1 MTIDVVLFD
10 VFGTLVDFEPDVSRL
25 AYPATHELLCGWG
38 WEASHDDFVA
48 AWATASAGLEAHAAV
63 DHGEYG
69 MLDVAASFAG
79 ASVPALSVERQAR
92 LADAF
97 LTEWQLGIRPIDGV
111 ADMLGRLARRYRLG
125 VVSNTHDPAMVPGLL
140 ERLGVRDAF
149 ELVLLSVDHG
159 HRKPHPSIY
168 AAAVE
173 SLGCTAGHA
182 AFVGDTF
189 AADFAGPTAAG
200 MTAYLIDPA
209 GEAPVPADRRLAHV
223 TGLEPALHR

>member
-1 MTIDVVLFD
+1 
-10 VFGTLVDFEPDVSRL
+10 
-25 AYPATHELLCGWG
+25 
-38 WEASHDDFVA
+38 
-48 AWATASAGLEAHAAV
+48 
-63 DHGEYG
+63 
-69 MLDVAASFAG
+69 
-79 ASVPALSVERQAR
+79 
-92 LADAF
+92 
-97 LTEWQLGIRPIDGV
+97 
-111 ADMLGRLARRYRLG
+111 
-125 VVSNTHDPAMVPGLL
+125 
-140 ERLGVRDAF
+140 
-149 ELVLLSVDHG
+149 VDHG

-173 SLGCTAGHA
+173 SLGCAAGHA